1 MTDPTIAIPIGIDG
15 RLYGSPTG
23 IGRYTSSLIR
33 SLDTV
38 LPPEWR
44 VYILGDGSKRDLRP
58 PAIPARMTVVRG
70 DSARRLLWA
79 NLHAPLLVRRC
90 RLALYHAVDNL
101 SLPLFWPKS
110 GVRYV
115 VTVHDLIPLLWPD
128 TVTWK
133 HRAYFRLA
141 IRRVTRL
148 ADAVIVD
155 AAAVKTLVVERLG
168 VDERRVHVVPIGVDA
183 ELFRRPPPGV
193 GEAMRGRFGLAD
205 RPFVLFVGTV
215 EPRKNVP
222 TLLQAFERLQR
233 SGRVSDG
240 LRLVVAGPRGWRGD
254 AALRTAERLGLRDVV
269 FTGPVSDA
277 ELVGLY
283 SEASLFVFPSLYEG
297 FGLPALEA
305 MACAVPV
312 VASDIPV
319 LREVLGDAARF
330 APPTDAEAL
339 AAAMERVLTDE
350 GERAMLVARGRRRV
364 ARFTWDETARGT
376 FAVYRALLQ
385 G

>member
-1 MTDPTIAIPIGIDG
+1 VIPIGIDG
-15 RLYGSPTG
+15 RLYGLPNG

-33 SLDTV
+33 SLDGIV
-38 LPPEWR
+38 PPDWK
-44 VYILGDGSKRDLRP
+44 VYVLGDAGNQNLRP
-58 PAIPARMTVVRG
+58 PLIPARMTIVRG
-70 DSARRLLWA
+70 DSTRRVLWA
-79 NLHAPLLVRRC
+79 NVHAPLLVRRC

-101 SLPLFWPKS
+101 SLPLFWPKN

-115 VTVHDLIPLLWPD
+115 LTVHDLIPLLWPE

-133 HRAYFRLA
+133 HRTYFRVA
-141 IRRVTRL
+141 IRRVTRRT
-148 ADAVIVD
+148 DAVIVD
-155 AAAVKTLVVERLG
+155 AEAVKALVVERLG

-183 ELFRRPPPGV
+183 EVFRRPPPPV
-193 GEAMRGRFGLAD
+193 REAVRRRFGLAEC
-205 RPFVLFVGTV
+205 PFVLFVGTV

-222 TLLQAFERLQR
+222 MLVRAFERLQR
-233 SGRVSDG
+233 TGRLSGV
-240 LRLVVAGPRGWRGD
+240 RLVIAGPLGWQSD
-254 AALRTAERLGLRDVV
+254 AARRTVDSLGLRDAV
-269 FTGPVSDA
+269 FTGPVSDE

-305 MACAVPV
+305 MACGVPV

-330 APPTDAEAL
+330 AAPTDVEGL
-339 AAAMERVLTDE
+339 ANAMERVLTDE
-350 GERAMLVARGRRRV
+350 GERATLIERGRERV
-364 ARFTWDETARGT
+364 ARFTWQETARRT
-376 FAVYRALLQ
+376 FSVYESLLR